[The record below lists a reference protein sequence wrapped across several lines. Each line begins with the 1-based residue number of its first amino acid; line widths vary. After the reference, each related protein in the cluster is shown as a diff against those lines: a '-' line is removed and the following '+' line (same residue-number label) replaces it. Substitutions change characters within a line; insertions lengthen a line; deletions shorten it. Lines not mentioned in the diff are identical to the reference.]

1 MVIIFDEYQ
10 RYYYISVRPLLNHLK
25 AKFMN
30 EWMNER
36 TFLLELSNEF
46 DVLRHGQ
53 FSILTVNMISLF
65 IEIKLIF
72 SNLI

>member
-30 EWMNER
+30 EWMNEW
-36 TFLLELSNEF
+36 TN
-46 DVLRHGQ
+46 
-53 FSILTVNMISLF
+53 IF
-65 IEIKLIF
+65 IRIIKWIRCF
-72 SNLI
+72 KTRPVFNTDNKHDFFVYRNQIDFQ